1 MGWEILSLELSL
13 IYILPNFQ
21 ADVQGRL
28 DGFFVCVVLFN
39 YLSSGILI
47 HYWDAW
53 KVDIPTADGD
63 FSGFF
68 ARDM

>member
-1 MGWEILSLELSL
+1 MGGEILSLELSL
-13 IYILPNFQ
+13 IRRLPNFQ
-21 ADVQGRL
+21 ADALGGL

-47 HYWDAW
+47 DYWNAW
-53 KVDIPTADGD
+53 KIDIPTADGD